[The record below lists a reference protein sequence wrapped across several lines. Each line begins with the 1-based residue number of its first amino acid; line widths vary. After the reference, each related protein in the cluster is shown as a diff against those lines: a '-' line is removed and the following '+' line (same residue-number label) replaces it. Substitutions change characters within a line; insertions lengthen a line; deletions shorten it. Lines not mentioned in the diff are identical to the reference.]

1 VAAVPTVELQLKSK
15 SAPNRALELDRVR
28 VAFVRI
34 LITLLTHQ
42 KKPHG
47 CAERHSGACTM
58 KTAPGIPG
66 AVSKSHGGVPAM
78 VTPVSYQVFIPA
90 L

>member
-15 SAPNRALELDRVR
+15 AAPNRALELDRVR

-42 KKPHG
+42 KNL
-47 CAERHSGACTM
+47 M
-58 KTAPGIPG
+58 
-66 AVSKSHGGVPAM
+66 GVPNGTA
-78 VTPVSYQVFIPA
+78 VPA
-90 L
+90 Q